1 MATGSLLL
9 SLPPS
14 ATSAKYEYLNNGR
27 IVWLQTYP
35 SALLKWPTLVKT
47 TKNDRGEVVEK
58 VVVVTL
64 ADDGHV
70 GPSSGDIYRGRSF
83 DGQPQSGPIGAST

>member
-1 MATGSLLL
+1 MNISITAESFGFKLLY
-9 SLPPS
+9 
-14 ATSAKYEYLNNGR
+14 TH
-27 IVWLQTYP
+27 P